1 VQELVVVGGLLIRP
15 MVASLSLLMSLAMKG
30 DGAAHKVEHH
40 SAGKFRS
47 VLEFVPHKKI
57 VGATEGLQKRSTN
70 FAISVDRPGNWC
82 AAGSS
87 IPYFFRC

>member
-30 DGAAHKVEHH
+30 DGAAHKVEHQ
-40 SAGKFRS
+40 FRS